1 MFPINKF
8 AITKVSESE
17 TAGVFQIGPLPK
29 GYGHTIGNTFRR
41 VLLSGIPGAAV
52 TAVKIS
58 GVQHEYSTLAGLQDD
73 ILSVVLNLKGLA
85 VISHSEEPV
94 KLTIKAKGSK
104 GEPKV
109 VTAGDLSKDAMIE
122 IINPEYV
129 ITTLADDKAVL
140 DAEITVA
147 RGFGYAMPDDQVRT
161 EVGTIPVDAMF
172 NPVKLVSVNITNTRV
187 GQQTDLDQVDLTV
200 ETNGA
205 ITPSAAMHQ
214 AADILVKMSEHML
227 SSAQNMLSAKAQKQV
242 ANSLSPVSD
251 EIDEVAAGTTSS
263 LELSS
268 LDLSTRLTNAL
279 LNNGYTDLR
288 QLDGMTE
295 EELANI
301 KGMGEKSLTELLD
314 VLRSHGVKVL

>member
-8 AITKVSESE
+8 VITKVSE
-17 TAGVFQIGPLPK
+17 TDNKGVFQIGPLPK

-52 TAVKIS
+52 TAVKIA
-58 GVQHEYSTLAGLQDD
+58 GAQHEYSTLAGLQDD
-73 ILSVVLNLKGLA
+73 ILAIVLNLKGLA
-85 VISHSEEPV
+85 VISHSDEPV
-94 KLTIKAKGSK
+94 KLSVKAKGSK

-109 VTAGDLSKDAMIE
+109 VTAADLSKDAMVE

-129 ITTLADDKAVL
+129 ITTLTDDKSTL
-140 DAEITVA
+140 DVEITIQ

-161 EVGTIPVDAMF
+161 EIGTIPVDAIF
-172 NPVKLVSVNITNTRV
+172 NPVKLVSVNISNARV
-187 GQQTDLDQVDLTV
+187 GQQTDLDQVEVTV

-205 ITPSAAMHQ
+205 ITPSAAVHQ
-214 AADILVKMSEHML
+214 AADVLVKMAEHML

-242 ANSLSPVSD
+242 ENALSPISEEV
-251 EIDEVAAGTTSS
+251 DEVAVGTTAS
-263 LELSS
+263 LEVGS

-279 LNNGYTDLR
+279 LNNGYTDLKH
-288 QLDGMTE
+288 LDGMTE